1 MTRIFP
7 ALLLAS
13 LSALLLSPARAAD
26 EMALAASR
34 NCLACHKTSDRVIGP
49 SFHSIAEKYRH
60 HPEVTRMLTDRVLHG
75 GSGNFGIVPMP
86 PSPQATPAEAR
97 RLVDWILQMR

>member
-1 MTRIFP
+1 MGSDSS
-7 ALLLAS
+7 AS
-13 LSALLLSPARAAD
+13 EAGSGAAAGRAAD

-86 PSPQATPAEAR
+86 PSPQVTPAEAR